1 MAKEIKPRLTKK
13 GFYSSVRIF
22 YMNHIIIWII
32 GMPIVSPASSQIMRF
47 HSWLLLTL
55 CFISCHISHSS
66 IGFWAVTQGS
76 WERYRLAFRKK
87 SRLFVATLI
96 SYTPPTITR
105 RNQFSSSYPQWY
117 IRYLLTFLK
126 YKIGKRS

>member
-55 CFISCHISHSS
+55 CFTSCHISHSS

-87 SRLFVATLI
+87 SRLVATLI

-105 RNQFSSSYPQWY
+105 RNQFFLILSTVIHQVS
-117 IRYLLTFLK
+117 LTTFLK